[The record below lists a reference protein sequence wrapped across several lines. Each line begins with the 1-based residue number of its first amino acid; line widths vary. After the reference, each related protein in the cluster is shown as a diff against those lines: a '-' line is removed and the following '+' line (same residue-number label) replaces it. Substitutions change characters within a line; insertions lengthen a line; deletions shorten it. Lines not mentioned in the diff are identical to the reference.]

1 MLNAHAIE
9 SDIYVIT
16 RWGALIQ
23 RYSSSRDSF
32 VTLSREGGEF
42 LMQDHKTG
50 MTHRI
55 DQQSSPDRLTAHW
68 TSFLTTYEADR

>member
-1 MLNAHAIE
+1 MINAHAIE
-9 SDIYVIT
+9 NDIYVIN
-16 RWGALIQ
+16 RWGAPVQ

-50 MTHRI
+50 ATHRI
-55 DQQSSPDRLTAHW
+55 DQESSPERLTAHW
-68 TSFLTTYEADR
+68 TGFLTTHDADR